1 LRTRVTLF
9 FAFIALLAGVVLI
22 GVTYGLTRNNLL
34 DEDRNAAQQQAL
46 ANADL
51 VREQL
56 TLDPAGIG
64 VFFDDEL
71 RTVND
76 GFAVLSSADPTAP
89 RASTSVL
96 HPITDFP
103 ERLVDSILAGTSALQ
118 NATIDGSDYVTV
130 GVYIAEYDSGYFEA
144 FPLAETQSTL
154 TAILTALLLGALGT
168 VVLATLFG
176 LATSRRL
183 LRPLSQVADAAAD
196 IASGGLDTRLA
207 TESDPDLD
215 RLAGSFNDMADAVQ
229 ARIEREAR
237 FASDVSHEL
246 RSPITALTAAVEVLD
261 GRRDDIPERTQ
272 QALDVVVDQ
281 VRRFDSMVIDLLELA
296 RLDAGATDLNIESVS
311 LVDLTR
317 RVAARFGE
325 PDVPIVAV
333 NGSPSEVAIDK
344 VRFERILG
352 NLLENARNHGGGAV
366 RIELTAASPGRFRLA
381 VEDGGPGVA
390 QGERERIFER
400 FARGSAARHRIG
412 TGLGLALVA
421 EHAAAMGGTT
431 WVQDRVGGGAR
442 FVVELP
448 NGLRLQGPSDDRL
461 TLEVARSDRVRD
473 HAHRG
478 MRCADR
484 RRQFRRDP
492 CGGGS
497 VRSRRHLDHHVDD
510 HHHDHHASRHARHD
524 RDHDDRRA
532 PRTRRVLLPDH
543 QEPPPTDRRRP
554 PSAVL
559 CGADR
564 RHPGGRSATGR
575 RVDVTDRAG
584 PDREFE
590 RIARRVDRRSRREHV
605 RRNPEYAADRGDR
618 PDRDDDDQQSAP
630 RRAGEL
636 HHRRRSHLG
645 EEGQQPPVRRR
656 RALVVRRLRHPA
668 RHASAVRRSDVR
680 HRRTHRDVD
689 PRVVRQ

>member
-22 GVTYGLTRNNLL
+22 GVTYGLTRNNLVG
-34 DEDRNAAQQQAL
+34 DAQNAARQQAFG
-46 ANADL
+46 NAEL
-51 VREQL
+51 VRQQL
-56 TLDPAGIG
+56 TADPDGIG

-71 RTVND
+71 RTD
-76 GFAVLSSADPTAP
+76 PAGFAVLSSNDSTA
-89 RASTSVL
+89 REASTSVL

-103 ERLVDSILAGTSALQ
+103 ERLVASVRDRTSALQ
-118 NATIDGSDYVTV
+118 NANIDGSDYVTV
-130 GVYIAEYDSGYFEA
+130 GVYIAEHDTGYFEA
-144 FPLAETQSTL
+144 FPLADTSSTL

-168 VVLATLFG
+168 TVLATLFG

-296 RLDAGATDLNIESVS
+296 RLDAGATDLNIEDVA
-311 LVDLTR
+311 LIDLTR
-317 RVAARFGE
+317 RVASRYGE

-333 NGSPSEVAIDK
+333 NGVPTEVALDK

-352 NLLENARNHGGGAV
+352 NLLENAHNHGGGAL
-366 RIELTAASPGRFRLA
+366 RIELTAVAPGRFRLA

-412 TGLGLALVA
+412 TGLGLALVT
-421 EHAAAMGGTT
+421 EHTAAMGGST

-448 NGLRLQGPSDDRL
+448 Q
-461 TLEVARSDRVRD
+461 RVTQ
-473 HAHRG
+473 AG
-478 MRCADR
+478 
-484 RRQFRRDP
+484 
-492 CGGGS
+492 
-497 VRSRRHLDHHVDD
+497 
-510 HHHDHHASRHARHD
+510 
-524 RDHDDRRA
+524 A
-532 PRTRRVLLPDH
+532 PT
-543 QEPPPTDRRRP
+543 
-554 PSAVL
+554 
-559 CGADR
+559 
-564 RHPGGRSATGR
+564 
-575 RVDVTDRAG
+575 
-584 PDREFE
+584 
-590 RIARRVDRRSRREHV
+590 
-605 RRNPEYAADRGDR
+605 
-618 PDRDDDDQQSAP
+618 
-630 RRAGEL
+630 
-636 HHRRRSHLG
+636 
-645 EEGQQPPVRRR
+645 
-656 RALVVRRLRHPA
+656 
-668 RHASAVRRSDVR
+668 
-680 HRRTHRDVD
+680 
-689 PRVVRQ
+689 